1 MLDHPDDSHESHS
14 EDSFT
19 PNQMLGLAATIVVL
33 IIIAAAGAIY
43 GFRQQSTVSQLT
55 TQNSILGSNVSH
67 LQDQLNALTSQLG
80 QLTAQQTAAQAA
92 AAAQPAAAHPAEAHV
107 AHRRSGPTTSTR
119 MKQMQSQ
126 IADLSKQLKDTQD
139 TVAQQRSDL
148 ENNIDSTRDQLNG
161 SIARTHDELVAL
173 EQKGERNY
181 YEFDIYKSKDFQ
193 RSGPISVMLR
203 KADTKHRSYDMMLL
217 VDDNRLSKK
226 RVDLY
231 EPIWITG
238 DDGSQL
244 QIVVNKIDKDHVHGY
259 VNAPKYPSQAR
270 LVSTSATATDAGAGA
285 AASAAASGAASSGN
299 AAGSTAA
306 SPASNNP

>member
-1 MLDHPDDSHESHS
+1 MLDHPDDSHEKHS

-55 TQNSILGSNVSH
+55 TRNSMLDSNISH
-67 LQDQLNALTSQLG
+67 MQDQISTLTSQLN
-80 QLTAQQTAAQAA
+80 QLAASQSAAQAA
-92 AAAQPAAAHPAEAHV
+92 AAAQPAATHPAEAHV
-107 AHRRSGPTTSTR
+107 AHHRSGPSASTR
-119 MKQMQSQ
+119 MKQMQTQ

-181 YEFDIYKSKDFQ
+181 YEFDLNKSKDFQ

-226 RVDLY
+226 KVDLY

-259 VNAPKYPSQAR
+259 VSAPKYPAQAR
-270 LVSTSATATDAGAGA
+270 LVTT
-285 AASAAASGAASSGN
+285 
-299 AAGSTAA
+299 STAA
-306 SPASNNP
+306 SNASPAVANTPASNSTGATTAAPASTNP